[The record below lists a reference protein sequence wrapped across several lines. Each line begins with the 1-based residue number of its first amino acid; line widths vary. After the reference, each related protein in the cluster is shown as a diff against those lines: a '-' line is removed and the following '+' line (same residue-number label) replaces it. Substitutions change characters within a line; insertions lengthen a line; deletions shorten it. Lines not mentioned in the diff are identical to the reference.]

1 MMDVRIVRVRVHQPG
16 MVVPVRVGLTRRI
29 KWPVRVLMVRI
40 VNMPVL
46 MRGRFMDVPMLVSLR
61 DVEIQ
66 ADRHQPSRDQES
78 WSDGIAKRENRN

>member
-1 MMDVRIVRVRVHQPG
+1 
-16 MVVPVRVGLTRRI
+16 
-29 KWPVRVLMVRI
+29 MVRI
-40 VNMPVL
+40 VDMPVL
-46 MRGRFMDVPMLVSLR
+46 MRDRFMYVQMLVSLR

>member
-1 MMDVRIVRVRVHQPG
+1 
-16 MVVPVRVGLTRRI
+16 MVVPVRVGLTRGI
-29 KWPVRVLMVRI
+29 MWPVRVLMVRI
-40 VNMPVL
+40 VDMPVL
-46 MRGRFMDVPMLVSLR
+46 MRDRFMYVQMLVSLR